1 MKISTKGRYAVRLM
15 YDLAMHHTGDWI
27 ALKDI
32 SRRQEISV
40 KYLEQIVRQLSIR
53 GYLKSLRGP
62 KGGYQ
67 LSRDPKDY
75 TIYEILKITEGS
87 LQPVA
92 CLDDKVNQCE
102 RYHECPTIE
111 IWEGLGQVIEE
122 RGTAP
127 APRNLHHP
135 GGFPYYRRSRNQPRA
150 HSHTV
155 FHLRRLARASGLHHV
170 PRPRVPLGAGDG
182 IEDYD

>member
-111 IWEGLGQVIEE
+111 IWEGL
-122 RGTAP
+122 
-127 APRNLHHP
+127 
-135 GGFPYYRRSRNQPRA
+135 
-150 HSHTV
+150 
-155 FHLRRLARASGLHHV
+155 
-170 PRPRVPLGAGDG
+170 AGN
-182 IEDYD
+182 

>member
-75 TIYEILKITEGS
+75 TIYEILKITTS
-87 LQPVA
+87 DSA
-92 CLDDKVNQCE
+92 
-102 RYHECPTIE
+102 I
-111 IWEGLGQVIEE
+111 
-122 RGTAP
+122 
-127 APRNLHHP
+127 
-135 GGFPYYRRSRNQPRA
+135 
-150 HSHTV
+150 
-155 FHLRRLARASGLHHV
+155 
-170 PRPRVPLGAGDG
+170 
-182 IEDYD
+182 

>member
-1 MKISTKGRYAVRLM
+1 MKISTKGRYALRMVI
-15 YDLAMHHTGDWI
+15 DLAEHADDGFI
-27 ALKDI
+27 SLKDI
-32 SRRQEISV
+32 AARQGLSK

-122 RGTAP
+122 YLSGITLEDVVNKARIK
-127 APRNLHHP
+127 
-135 GGFPYYRRSRNQPRA
+135 GGN
-150 HSHTV
+150 
-155 FHLRRLARASGLHHV
+155 
-170 PRPRVPLGAGDG
+170 
-182 IEDYD
+182 DYVI

>member
-122 RGTAP
+122 YLSGITLEDVVNKARIKEQVKYYTRSGCSH
-127 APRNLHHP
+127 RNYKPERDNDHLICD
-135 GGFPYYRRSRNQPRA
+135 
-150 HSHTV
+150 TV
-155 FHLRRLARASGLHHV
+155 FCASCW
-170 PRPRVPLGAGDG
+170 
-182 IEDYD
+182 IISI

>member
-1 MKISTKGRYAVRLM
+1 MDRIKRHIKK
-15 YDLAMHHTGDWI
+15 TGDI
-27 ALKDI
+27 CKIFGTD
-32 SRRQEISV
+32 RKTV
-40 KYLEQIVRQLSIR
+40 KYQGIFKEF
-53 GYLKSLRGP
+53 
-62 KGGYQ
+62 GYQ

-122 RGTAP
+122 YLSAITLEDIVNKARIK
-127 APRNLHHP
+127 
-135 GGFPYYRRSRNQPRA
+135 GGN
-150 HSHTV
+150 
-155 FHLRRLARASGLHHV
+155 
-170 PRPRVPLGAGDG
+170 
-182 IEDYD
+182 DYVI

>member
-1 MKISTKGRYAVRLM
+1 MKISTKGRYALRMLL
-15 YDLAMHHTGDWI
+15 DLAEHQEEGYI

-32 SRRQEISV
+32 AARQGISK

-122 RGTAP
+122 YLSGITLEDVVNKARIK
-127 APRNLHHP
+127 
-135 GGFPYYRRSRNQPRA
+135 GGN
-150 HSHTV
+150 
-155 FHLRRLARASGLHHV
+155 
-170 PRPRVPLGAGDG
+170 
-182 IEDYD
+182 DYVI

>member
-40 KYLEQIVRQLSIR
+40 KYL
-53 GYLKSLRGP
+53 
-62 KGGYQ
+62 
-67 LSRDPKDY
+67 
-75 TIYEILKITEGS
+75 EILKITEGS

-122 RGTAP
+122 YLSGITLEDVVNKARIK
-127 APRNLHHP
+127 
-135 GGFPYYRRSRNQPRA
+135 GGN
-150 HSHTV
+150 
-155 FHLRRLARASGLHHV
+155 
-170 PRPRVPLGAGDG
+170 
-182 IEDYD
+182 DYVI

>member
-40 KYLEQIVRQLSIR
+40 KYLE
-53 GYLKSLRGP
+53 SLRGP

-92 CLDDKVNQCE
+92 CLDDEVNQCD

-122 RGTAP
+122 YLSAITLEDIVNKARIK
-127 APRNLHHP
+127 
-135 GGFPYYRRSRNQPRA
+135 GGN
-150 HSHTV
+150 
-155 FHLRRLARASGLHHV
+155 
-170 PRPRVPLGAGDG
+170 
-182 IEDYD
+182 DYVI

>member
-1 MKISTKGRYAVRLM
+1 MSKNNLENGADNMKISTKGRYAVRLM

-92 CLDDKVNQCE
+92 CLDDEVNQCD

-122 RGTAP
+122 YLSAITLEDIVNKARIK
-127 APRNLHHP
+127 
-135 GGFPYYRRSRNQPRA
+135 GGN
-150 HSHTV
+150 
-155 FHLRRLARASGLHHV
+155 
-170 PRPRVPLGAGDG
+170 
-182 IEDYD
+182 DYVI